1 MAVLHKESVNTL
13 RIHTICFDGDV
24 TVFHPYIRIGR
35 GKSVVDN
42 AGSGGVFTSCNPE
55 TGEVLTVVDEYGNIY
70 TNRPD
75 TGFPLIGFM
84 VPYWKEA
91 KEKEKQKENNKKDII
106 KSGEELLEYG
116 ISTLYVV
123 APTSTIDTMYTR
135 HLVNS
140 ILEELDMGDTRFYYI
155 DPPDKINTLVDLVKN
170 KSYNTFYSPG
180 NMALFVVVY

>member
-13 RIHTICFDGDV
+13 RIHTICFDRDV

-91 KEKEKQKENNKKDII
+91 NETAKKLALHNTDIHYASLDLAFTEN
-106 KSGEELLEYG
+106 G
-116 ISTLYVV
+116 
-123 APTSTIDTMYTR
+123 
-135 HLVNS
+135 
-140 ILEELDMGDTRFYYI
+140 
-155 DPPDKINTLVDLVKN
+155 
-170 KSYNTFYSPG
+170 
-180 NMALFVVVY
+180 

>member
-42 AGSGGVFTSCNPE
+42 AGSGDVFTSCNPE

-91 KEKEKQKENNKKDII
+91 NETAKKLALHNTDIHYASLDLAFTEN
-106 KSGEELLEYG
+106 G
-116 ISTLYVV
+116 
-123 APTSTIDTMYTR
+123 
-135 HLVNS
+135 
-140 ILEELDMGDTRFYYI
+140 
-155 DPPDKINTLVDLVKN
+155 
-170 KSYNTFYSPG
+170 
-180 NMALFVVVY
+180 